1 MVPKSPS
8 SSPER
13 GMGSQLET
21 AKDMALELP
30 LAQECCQTW
39 EEGRV
44 ALSGTSLSAARK
56 LVAS

>member
-8 SSPER
+8 SSPHW

-21 AKDMALELP
+21 AKDMALELL
-30 LAQECCQTW
+30 LAQEGFQTW

-44 ALSGTSLSAARK
+44 APSGTSHSAARK